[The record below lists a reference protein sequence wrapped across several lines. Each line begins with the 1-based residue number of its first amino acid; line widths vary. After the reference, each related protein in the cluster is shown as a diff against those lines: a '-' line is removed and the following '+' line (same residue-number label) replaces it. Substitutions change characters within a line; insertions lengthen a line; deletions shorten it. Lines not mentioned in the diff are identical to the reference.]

1 MATTLID
8 QEVYWY
14 PRGGVWV
21 RVLERK
27 RLFGRET
34 AKVLVEGRDQVLT
47 VSAEA
52 LQAEPQVG
60 LQDVLTTVAGA
71 RIWHALGSDLFLA
84 PLVSK
89 VLPLPHQFRVLRRV
103 MGGFPVRMMLADEVG
118 MGKTIEA
125 GLVLKEMKLRG
136 MIERVL
142 ILAPKSLM
150 LQWIAEMD
158 TLFDED
164 FELVLPGDWNAGVTT
179 RSHNE
184 WKRYDQVITSM
195 DSVKPKSDH
204 RGWSDE
210 KIARYNLERFH
221 DLVHAGWDLVI
232 IDEAH
237 KVAGAS
243 EDVARHELARE
254 LSKAAPHL
262 LLLTAT
268 PHSGKSDAFRRL
280 LSLLDPATFEAGAP
294 LTRTYVEPIVVRTE
308 KRTAT
313 DADGKPLFAPRQ
325 TKLVEVPLDQK
336 HALQQAL
343 YEAVS
348 EYVIEGYNRA
358 ERTGDKG
365 YRLLLIL
372 IQRLVSSS
380 TRAVRR
386 FLERR
391 LEVLDG
397 IVNQAEG
404 FDDAELEEAVQA
416 ALFKHDRTRERE
428 EMDEVRRLLSLA
440 QQVEQAGPD
449 ARTEALLDHMIQI
462 AREDGE
468 PSKKY
473 LVFTEFTATQDML
486 QEFLEQRGYTVA
498 TLNGTMDLEERKAA
512 QEAFRADAQLLI
524 STDAGG
530 EGLNMQFAHV
540 VFNYDLPWA
549 PMRVEQRIGRV
560 DRIGQKRPV
569 KAINLVLENSV
580 EARVYEV
587 WQEKLATILEEYG
600 VDKTGDILDSGEADV
615 QFERLARTALLN
627 PDALEHEFDRMVTE
641 IRRIADEGQRTKA
654 LYSNDLDAADRI
666 PTVPLRSWLDTLM
679 GADQGSLFVDEVDL
693 SEVVVQH
700 INELRSLF
708 AEGKPVPILNGQ
720 GLGFDLDGW
729 FGIWRIGIA
738 DGAWRQQRVFATFT
752 ADDGT
757 SYGKSAQ
764 RLWDEISTRQLQ
776 LSLNGT
782 TTDYVIDVLRSAA
795 EEASESIFESV
806 VTKTQ
811 ERTERRLRA
820 LDVSYL
826 ARRGAL
832 SKIGLPAV
840 REARRRE
847 LEAEYERKKGDFTLA
862 AEALPDLDCL
872 FLARISAR

>member
-1 MATTLID
+1 MALID
-8 QEVYWY
+8 NEIYWY
-14 PRGGVWV
+14 VRGGVWV

-27 RLFGRET
+27 RLFGSEM
-34 AKVLVEGRDQVLT
+34 AKVLIEGIDQVLT
-47 VSAEA
+47 VSAET
-52 LQAEPQVG
+52 LQVDPQVD
-60 LQDVLTTVAGA
+60 LQDVLSTVASA
-71 RIWHALGSDLFLA
+71 RIWQALGADLYLS
-84 PLVSK
+84 PLVTK

-158 TLFDED
+158 DLFDEE
-164 FELVLPGDWNAGVTT
+164 FELVLPGDWNASVTT

-184 WKRYDQVITSM
+184 WKRYDQVITSI

-204 RGWSDE
+204 RGWSEE
-210 KIARYNLERFH
+210 KVSRYNLERFH

-254 LSKAAPHL
+254 LSKAAPHM

-280 LSLLDPATFEAGAP
+280 LSLLDPVSFEAGAP
-294 LTRTYVEPIVVRTE
+294 LTRTFVEPIVVRTE

-313 DADGKPLFAPRQ
+313 NADGKPLFVPRQ
-325 TKLVEVPLDQK
+325 TKLVKVPLGQK
-336 HALQQAL
+336 HALQNTL

-348 EYVIEGYNRA
+348 DYVIEGYNRA

-391 LEVLDG
+391 IEVLNG
-397 IVNQAEG
+397 LIHEAEA
-404 FDDAELEEAVQA
+404 FDDSELEEAVQA
-416 ALFKHDRTRERE
+416 TLFRQDRTQETE
-428 EMDEVRRLLSLA
+428 EMDQVRRLLSLA
-440 QQVEQAGPD
+440 QQVEQAGLD
-449 ARTEALLDHMIQI
+449 ARTEALLDHMLQI

-473 LVFTEFTATQDML
+473 LVFTEFTATQEML
-486 QEFLEQRGYTVA
+486 QEFLEQRGYRVA
-498 TLNGTMDLEERKAA
+498 TLNGTMDLAERKAA
-512 QEAFRADAQLLI
+512 QEAFRADTQILI

-580 EARVYEV
+580 EARVYDV
-587 WQEKLATILEEYG
+587 WQEKLATILTEYG

-627 PDALEHEFDRMVTE
+627 PDALEHEFDKMVTE
-641 IRRIADEGQRTKA
+641 IRRIADKGHQTKS
-654 LYSNDLDAADRI
+654 LYSRELDDADRF
-666 PTVPLRSWLDTLM
+666 PTVSLRSWLDTLM
-679 GADQGSLFVDEVDL
+679 GTDQGSLFVDSADL
-693 SEVVVQH
+693 SELVVNH
-700 INELRSLF
+700 INELKSLF
-708 AEGKPVPILNGQ
+708 ARGKPVPVLKGD
-720 GLGFDLDGW
+720 GLGFELDGW
-729 FGIWRIGIA
+729 FCIWRIGIA
-738 DGAWRQQRVFATFT
+738 DGPWRQQRVFATFT
-752 ADDGT
+752 NDEGA

-764 RLWDEISTRQLQ
+764 RLWDEIATRQIK
-776 LSLNGT
+776 LSLTGN
-782 TTDYVIDVLRSAA
+782 TTDYAFDVLQAAA
-795 EEASESIFESV
+795 EEASELIYESV
-806 VTKTQ
+806 VGKTQ
-811 ERTERRLRA
+811 ERAKRRLRA

-826 ARRGAL
+826 ARRSAL
-832 SKIGLPAV
+832 SKIGLPTV

-847 LEAEYERKKGDFTLA
+847 LEAEYEQKKEVYAVA
-862 AEALPDLDCL
+862 AETLPDLDCL

>member
-1 MATTLID
+1 MATAVID
-8 QEVYWY
+8 KEVYWY

-21 RVLERK
+21 RVLECK
-27 RLFGRET
+27 QLFGRDM
-34 AKVLVEGRDQVLT
+34 AKVLVEGSDQVLT
-47 VSAEA
+47 VSTDV
-52 LQAEPQVG
+52 LQDKPQVT
-60 LQDVLTTVAGA
+60 LQDILSTVAGA
-71 RIWHALGSDLFLA
+71 RIWHALSSDFFLA

-103 MGGFPVRMMLADEVG
+103 MSRFPVRMMLADEVG

-136 MIERVL
+136 MIERILV
-142 ILAPKSLM
+142 LAPKSLM
-150 LQWIAEMD
+150 LQWIAEMKA
-158 TLFDED
+158 LFDEE
-164 FELVLPGDWNAGVTT
+164 FELVLPGDWNASVTT

-184 WKRYDQVITSM
+184 WKRYNQVVTSI

-204 RGWSDE
+204 RGWSQE
-210 KIARYNLERFH
+210 KVARYNLERYH

-254 LSKAAPHL
+254 LSKASPHM

-325 TKLVEVPLDQK
+325 TKLVKVALEQK
-336 HALQQAL
+336 HSLQQSL
-343 YEAVS
+343 YEVVS
-348 EYVIEGYNRA
+348 QYVTEGYNRA

-397 IVNQAEG
+397 LVNEAEA
-404 FDDAELEEAVQA
+404 FDDVELEEAVQM
-416 ALFKHDRTRERE
+416 ALFRQDRTRELE
-428 EMDEVRRLLSLA
+428 EMDEVRRLLGVA

-449 ARTEALLDHMIQI
+449 ARAESLLDHMIEI

-473 LVFTEFTATQDML
+473 LVFTEFTATQEML
-486 QEFLEQRGYTVA
+486 QEFLEQRGYTVS

-512 QEAFRADAQLLI
+512 QEAFRDDAQILI

-569 KAINLVLENSV
+569 KAFNLVLENSV

-587 WQEKLATILEEYG
+587 WQEKLATILEDYG
-600 VDKTGDILDSGEADV
+600 VDKTGDILDSGEADL

-627 PDALEHEFDRMVTE
+627 PDALEHEFDKMITE
-641 IRRIADEGQRTKA
+641 IRRIADEGTRTKE
-654 LYSNDLDAADRI
+654 LYSKELEAADRI
-666 PTVPLRSWLDTLM
+666 PTVPLRSWLDTLR
-679 GADQGSLFVDEVDL
+679 GEDQGSLFVDEVDL
-693 SEVVVQH
+693 SEVLVQN

-708 AEGKPVPILNGQ
+708 ADGKSVPVLSGQ

-729 FGIWRIGIA
+729 FSIWRIGIA
-738 DGAWRQQRVFATFT
+738 DGAWRQQRVFSIFT
-752 ADDGT
+752 TEDGT
-757 SYGKSAQ
+757 AYGKSAQ

-776 LSLNGT
+776 ISLNGT
-782 TTDYVIDVLRSAA
+782 TTDYTTDTLRLAA
-795 EEASESIFESV
+795 EEASEAIFESV
-806 VTKTQ
+806 VAKTK
-811 ERTERRLRA
+811 ERAKRRLRA

-847 LEAEYERKKGDFTLA
+847 LEDEYNRKKGEFTLA